1 VVSWKAAA
9 ALAVVLAGLVAYL
22 VLSQPRSHPQPAP
35 FLPCDPATAVS
46 LQVQGQAQGQT
57 RTFAME
63 RGDDLRAWQVTQPV
77 RQPAEGTAA
86 DVLVESAEGVQVL
99 NTLGRPAALS
109 QYGLDRPRDVVT
121 CRVKAGTSFTL
132 SVGNPSFDSSGYYA
146 RKEGDSR
153 VYVISGVQ
161 VEALERA
168 LTAPPVSQPSTST
181 P

>member
-1 VVSWKAAA
+1 VVSWKAAVV
-9 ALAVVLAGLVAYL
+9 LAVVLIGLVGYL
-22 VLSQPRSHPQPAP
+22 FVSQQRSHPQPP
-35 FLPCDPATAVS
+35 QFVSCDPATAVA
-46 LQVQGQAQGQT
+46 LQIQGQG
-57 RTFAME
+57 RTFAMQ
-63 RGDDLRAWQVTQPV
+63 RGDDLREWQITQPV

-86 DVLVESAEGVQVL
+86 DSLVESADGVQVL
-99 NTLGRPAALS
+99 NTIDRPS
-109 QYGLDRPRDVVT
+109 GPGQYGLDRPRDVLT

-132 SVGNPSFDSSGYYA
+132 SVGNPSFDGSGYYA

-168 LTAPPVSQPSTST
+168 LTAPPVSRPSNPT

>member
-1 VVSWKAAA
+1 MVSWKAAVV
-9 ALAVVLAGLVAYL
+9 LAVVLLGIVGYL
-22 VLSQPRSHPQPAP
+22 VVSQQRSASHRQSP
-35 FLPCDPATAVS
+35 FVSCDPATAVW
-46 LQVQGQAQGQT
+46 LQVQGQGH
-57 RTFAME
+57 TFAMQ
-63 RGDDLRAWQVTQPV
+63 RGDDLREWQVTQPV
-77 RQPAEGTAA
+77 RQQAEGTAA
-86 DVLVESAEGVQVL
+86 DGLVESANGVQVL
-99 NTLGRPAALS
+99 NTIGRPGGLG

-132 SVGNPSFDSSGYYA
+132 SVGNPSFDGSGYYA

-168 LTAPPVSQPSTST
+168 LTAPPVSQSSNST

>member
-1 VVSWKAAA
+1 MVSWKAAA
-9 ALAVVLAGLVAYL
+9 ALAVVLLGVVAYL
-22 VLSQPRSHPQPAP
+22 VVSQHRSARQPPP
-35 FLPCDPATAVS
+35 FVSCDPATAVL
-46 LQVQGQAQGQT
+46 LQVQGQG
-57 RTFAME
+57 RTFSMQ
-63 RGDDLRAWQVTQPV
+63 RGGDLRGWQITQPAP
-77 RQPAEGTAA
+77 QPADGSGA
-86 DVLVESAEGVQVL
+86 DGLVESADGVQVL
-99 NTLGRPAALS
+99 NTIGRPGGLG

-132 SVGNPSFDSSGYYA
+132 TVGNPSFDGSGYYA

-168 LTAPPVSQPSTST
+168 LTAPPVSQSSNAT